1 MYDVMIIG
9 AGVTGSAIAREL
21 MRKKRNIAVL
31 ERCSDICEGT
41 SKANSGI
48 VHAGFDATPGTLKA
62 KMNVQGSR
70 MMEALSK
77 ELDFSYKRNGS
88 LVLCFNEA
96 DRPKLELLLEKA
108 EKNGV
113 EGCEIISGDEVR
125 RMEPQVSEQVVAA
138 LYAPAGGIV
147 CPFGLTI
154 ALAENAC
161 TNGAEFLLNQEVQKI
176 VKKDGYYEIHTQD
189 HVYETKLVVN
199 AAGVYADVFHNMVS
213 EHKIQIIPRKGEYCL
228 LDKKVGDFVS
238 HTIFQLPTKYGK
250 GVLVTPT
257 VHGNLMLGPT
267 AVDESD
273 KENIA
278 TTAEGLEDLQQR
290 ALLSTPNLPKRQTIT
305 SFAGLRAH
313 TEKNDFIIEEVA
325 DAPGFI
331 DVHTHGAA
339 GVDVNAADE
348 AGLRRIAAFFATQ
361 GVTAFNASV
370 LTDTPETTEKCLG
383 AIANVMS
390 DRGKGAQLLGAH
402 LEGPFL
408 AREYKGA
415 MPENLLR
422 EGDENLLRAY
432 QNKYPGVIRYIT
444 VSPEVPDVVEMIG
457 KISHD
462 VVVAIGHSGADYD
475 TSMEAI
481 RRGARCVTHT
491 FNAMRLFHQHQPA
504 IMGAALESDCWCEAI
519 WVRCRPPK
527 VPLKGGLPHSV

>member
-1 MYDVMIIG
+1 MDKLLVKN
-9 AGVTGSAIAREL
+9 ARVYQDGQFA
-21 MRKKRNIAVL
+21 RA
-31 ERCSDICEGT
+31 D
-41 SKANSGI
+41 
-48 VHAGFDATPGTLKA
+48 
-62 KMNVQGSR
+62 
-70 MMEALSK
+70 
-77 ELDFSYKRNGS
+77 
-88 LVLCFNEA
+88 VLCEDALIAKIGENLTDDGA
-96 DRPKLELLLEKA
+96 R
-108 EKNGV
+108 
-113 EGCEIISGDEVR
+113 IID
-125 RMEPQVSEQVVAA
+125 
-138 LYAPAGGIV
+138 AGGMR
-147 CPFGLTI
+147 L
-154 ALAENAC
+154 
-161 TNGAEFLLNQEVQKI
+161 
-176 VKKDGYYEIHTQD
+176 
-189 HVYETKLVVN
+189 
-199 AAGVYADVFHNMVS
+199 
-213 EHKIQIIPRKGEYCL
+213 
-228 LDKKVGDFVS
+228 
-238 HTIFQLPTKYGK
+238 
-250 GVLVTPT
+250 
-257 VHGNLMLGPT
+257 
-267 AVDESD
+267 
-273 KENIA
+273 
-278 TTAEGLEDLQQR
+278 
-290 ALLSTPNLPKRQTIT
+290 
-305 SFAGLRAH
+305 
-313 TEKNDFIIEEVA
+313 
-325 DAPGFI
+325 APGFI

-415 MPENLLR
+415 MPEYLLR

-444 VSPEVPDVVEMIG
+444 VSPEVPGVVEMIG

-519 WVRCRPPK
+519 CDGRHLHPGTVRRL
-527 VPLKGGLPHSV
+527 LKCKGWDPVIAITDSIMAAGLPDGMYKLGVNDVVVEDGDAKLATTGVRAGSTLTLAQALKNIVKFTDHPVEDVIPLMTINPARAMRMDDRKGSIEVGKDADMVLLDDDLNVAATIGLGRLIYQAD

>member
-1 MYDVMIIG
+1 MNKLLLKNALVYQDRAFCPAEVLCVQGKIAAVG
-9 AGVTGSAIAREL
+9 AGLAAASARTVNC
-21 MRKKRNIAVL
+21 RGKR
-31 ERCSDICEGT
+31 
-41 SKANSGI
+41 
-48 VHAGFDATPGTLKA
+48 
-62 KMNVQGSR
+62 
-70 MMEALSK
+70 
-77 ELDFSYKRNGS
+77 
-88 LVLCFNEA
+88 LV
-96 DRPKLELLLEKA
+96 
-108 EKNGV
+108 
-113 EGCEIISGDEVR
+113 
-125 RMEPQVSEQVVAA
+125 
-138 LYAPAGGIV
+138 
-147 CPFGLTI
+147 
-154 ALAENAC
+154 
-161 TNGAEFLLNQEVQKI
+161 
-176 VKKDGYYEIHTQD
+176 
-189 HVYETKLVVN
+189 
-199 AAGVYADVFHNMVS
+199 
-213 EHKIQIIPRKGEYCL
+213 
-228 LDKKVGDFVS
+228 
-238 HTIFQLPTKYGK
+238 
-250 GVLVTPT
+250 
-257 VHGNLMLGPT
+257 
-267 AVDESD
+267 
-273 KENIA
+273 
-278 TTAEGLEDLQQR
+278 
-290 ALLSTPNLPKRQTIT
+290 
-305 SFAGLRAH
+305 
-313 TEKNDFIIEEVA
+313 
-325 DAPGFI
+325 PGFI

-348 AGLRRIAAFFATQ
+348 AGLRKIAAFFATQ

-415 MPENLLR
+415 MPEYLLR

-519 WVRCRPPK
+519 CDGRHLHPGTVRMLLKCKGWDK
-527 VPLKGGLPHSV
+527 VIAITDSIMAAGLPDGNYKLGVNDVVVKDGDAVLASNGVRAGSTLTLAQALRNIVKFTDHPVQDVIPLMTINPAKALRMDDRKGTLEAGKDADMVLLDDELNVVMTVGLGRVIYTA